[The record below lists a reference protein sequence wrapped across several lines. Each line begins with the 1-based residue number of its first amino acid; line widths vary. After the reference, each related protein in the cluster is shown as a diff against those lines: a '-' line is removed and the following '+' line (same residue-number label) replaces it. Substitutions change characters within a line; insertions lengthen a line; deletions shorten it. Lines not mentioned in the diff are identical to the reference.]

1 MLLQVYLKIYVI
13 PFIFVYKKSIF
24 CTINYATICAQFT
37 QKRLNVGISTK
48 KLEALVDE
56 VVLPFEKFI
65 IEDSRL
71 ARYLSDPEVAKV
83 HNLAVAKLSI
93 YIYSDIKRAYEYV
106 QEAAQKHKLKEIPV
120 ENLREF
126 YSLYFVLCREWNQK
140 NMEVEDRFGKNLEV
154 IEQFVYDSFSKENES
169 KEEFFIYDSP
179 TISQDMAKMH
189 YSDDV
194 KISALAFC
202 AEGSIDELDIQDI
215 LESCGELADVVQDYN
230 LEYNE
235 AYFLN
240 VKEYLDSYAKVL
252 EKNFEFRD
260 LGYSLSKLSAL
271 LEIHLESLPNHA
283 NKKKI
288 LVILN
293 AIAEDLI
300 GWTEAVLKEKTAVD
314 IHYLDASLFS
324 SIIQFEMMLTPE
336 SEEDDSLEFF

>member
-106 QEAAQKHKLKEIPV
+106 QEAAKKHKIKEIPV

-126 YSLYFVLCREWNQK
+126 YSLYFVLCLEWNHT
-140 NMEVEDRFGKNLEV
+140 NIEV
-154 IEQFVYDSFSKENES
+154 
-169 KEEFFIYDSP
+169 
-179 TISQDMAKMH
+179 
-189 YSDDV
+189 
-194 KISALAFC
+194 
-202 AEGSIDELDIQDI
+202 
-215 LESCGELADVVQDYN
+215 
-230 LEYNE
+230 
-235 AYFLN
+235 
-240 VKEYLDSYAKVL
+240 
-252 EKNFEFRD
+252 
-260 LGYSLSKLSAL
+260 
-271 LEIHLESLPNHA
+271 
-283 NKKKI
+283 
-288 LVILN
+288 
-293 AIAEDLI
+293 
-300 GWTEAVLKEKTAVD
+300 
-314 IHYLDASLFS
+314 
-324 SIIQFEMMLTPE
+324 
-336 SEEDDSLEFF
+336 

>member
-106 QEAAQKHKLKEIPV
+106 QEAAKKHKIKEIPV

-271 LEIHLESLPNHA
+271 LEIHLESLPTHA

-324 SIIQFEMMLTPE
+324 SIIQFEMVLTPAG
-336 SEEDDSLEFF
+336 EEDDSLDFF